1 MLSFTTHRVS
11 FSNVC
16 QSNLNIRLR
25 NKKGFMSPG
34 KVKHYFKGNPEGSR
48 FSVKDL
54 KVWSS
59 YPHRMYQ
66 GWPWHCVESWHNF
79 WRRLLIWKCSICLHW
94 SSLVYFVLQWRSNPP
109 LANVNHITSINTL
122 GKSMNDPS
130 KRSKIEKN
138 YLWLAKI
145 TEAYYM
151 AWYQLSAVFICNCQ
165 SFLWKRHVGRI
176 QLLWILY
183 PVFQCYITAK
193 LMMSK

>member
-1 MLSFTTHRVS
+1 
-11 FSNVC
+11 
-16 QSNLNIRLR
+16 
-25 NKKGFMSPG
+25 
-34 KVKHYFKGNPEGSR
+34 
-48 FSVKDL
+48 
-54 KVWSS
+54 
-59 YPHRMYQ
+59 MYQ

-79 WRRLLIWKCSICLHW
+79 WRRLCISKCSICLHW

-109 LANVNHITSINTL
+109 LANVSHITSIITL

-145 TEAYYM
+145 TEANYV
-151 AWYQLSAVFICNCQ
+151 AWYQLRAVFICNCQ

-176 QLLWILY
+176 PWLWILC

-193 LMMSK
+193 LMMSKWLDMWGSITTVFYYIVVSIFRQWAMSGEPAGALCLRLHCAAVRTLC